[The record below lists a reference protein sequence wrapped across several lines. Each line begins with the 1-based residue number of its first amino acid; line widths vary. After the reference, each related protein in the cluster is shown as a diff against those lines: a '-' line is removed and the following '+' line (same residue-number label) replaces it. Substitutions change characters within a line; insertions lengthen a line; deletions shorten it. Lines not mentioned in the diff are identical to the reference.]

1 MREVFN
7 EATPQKENAT
17 DAAAE
22 RETVITW
29 SDADQVVTVTTS
41 QQRQITQLKKNTA
54 AVLLESDGVNFRY
67 ELPLGMITIRKGKKI
82 ASSKKAPS
90 TAMKNAAKCGATKAD
105 GTICQMVA
113 KKETGKCR
121 WHS

>member
-1 MREVFN
+1 MREVFA
-7 EATPQKENAT
+7 EPTPQKENAT

-29 SDADQVVTVTTS
+29 SDADQVVTITTS

-54 AVLLESDGVNFRY
+54 ATLIESDGVNFRY
-67 ELPLGMITIRKGKKI
+67 ELPIGMITIRKGKKI
-82 ASSKKAPS
+82 AGVKKEMPKAVL
-90 TAMKNAAKCGATKAD
+90 AANKCGARKSD
-105 GTICQMVA
+105 GTLCQMVA
-113 KKETGKCR
+113 KKDTGKCR